1 MLKHKRILVVEDN
14 IINRVTY
21 QIALMR
27 SGAFVEFDQWGPGAI
42 KTLKMGRK
50 FDLIILDLMLPRGE
64 TGYHIFEEIRAL
76 PQLGNVPIIAV
87 SAAEPSEAMA
97 LCRELGFD
105 GYIAKPI
112 DEEQFPAQLC
122 RVLAG
127 ESVWI
132 YS

>member
-1 MLKHKRILVVEDN
+1 MLLKNKRILVVEDN

-27 SGAFVEFDQWGPGAI
+27 SGAFVEFDKWGPEAI
-42 KTLKMGRK
+42 KLLKMGRK

-64 TGYHIFEEIRAL
+64 SGYHIFEEIKASS
-76 PQLGNVPIIAV
+76 QNVPIIAI

-97 LCRELGFD
+97 RCRELGFD

-112 DEEQFPAQLC
+112 DEEQFPGQLE

-127 ESVWI
+127 EDVWI